1 MIRKMRILSLVC
13 SALFL
18 SSCTLGPAYTPPA
31 PPIPLAWQ
39 ESAPWR
45 QAEPRDEVPRGA
57 WWSVFGDPE
66 LNRLEEEA
74 MASYPGLQIALS
86 RVAQARAG
94 LTGSRA
100 DLYPR
105 LDLGASAVRSRTA
118 ADFSSGGEGETST
131 FIDLPLDVGYEVDLW
146 GRVRNSVEAAGA
158 EMEATMADYQSSL
171 LFLQA
176 EVARTWFSL
185 RTLDSESVLLARAID
200 LRRENLKLVRSRF
213 EAGETGKLDLT
224 RAETELAAAEAE
236 ARGVARSRAALV
248 HALAVLTGQPASGL
262 SIASAP
268 LDLAPPAVAPGLP
281 STLLERRPDVAAA
294 ERRMASANA
303 RIGVAHAA
311 FFPAVTLF
319 GFGGFQSAEIA
330 DLFSWDNR
338 TWGLGPAVSLPIF
351 DGGRNRAGLRR
362 AEAFWNEAA
371 ADYRLN
377 VLAAIG
383 EVEDG
388 LSGLRHL
395 GEQADFLER
404 AENSAAEAAELSR
417 IRYRAGMVSYLEVV
431 DAERTML
438 ESQRQAA
445 RVLGQRLETSVFL
458 IRALGGGWDEGE
470 EGKVASNSQ
479 SVDGVDEERFAE
491 RTR

>member
-1 MIRKMRILSLVC
+1 MYSIQIVNFCQPRRLHFSLSLFGLV
-13 SALFL
+13 L
-18 SSCTLGPAYTPPA
+18 YTP
-31 PPIPLAWQ
+31 LRL
-39 ESAPWR
+39 SF
-45 QAEPRDEVPRGA
+45 
-57 WWSVFGDPE
+57 SVNVKPDPE
-66 LNRLEEEA
+66 LTPHRRGPCRLF
-74 MASYPGLQIALS
+74 PG
-86 RVAQARAG
+86 G
-94 LTGSRA
+94 H
-100 DLYPR
+100 
-105 LDLGASAVRSRTA
+105 
-118 ADFSSGGEGETST
+118 
-131 FIDLPLDVGYEVDLW
+131 
-146 GRVRNSVEAAGA
+146 
-158 EMEATMADYQSSL
+158 
-171 LFLQA
+171 
-176 EVARTWFSL
+176 SL
-185 RTLDSESVLLARAID
+185 R
-200 LRRENLKLVRSRF
+200 LRRLPERRNRRPLL
-213 EAGETGKLDLT
+213 L
-224 RAETELAAAEAE
+224 
-236 ARGVARSRAALV
+236 
-248 HALAVLTGQPASGL
+248 GQP
-262 SIASAP
+262 
-268 LDLAPPAVAPGLP
+268 
-281 STLLERRPDVAAA
+281 
-294 ERRMASANA
+294 
-303 RIGVAHAA
+303 H
-311 FFPAVTLF
+311 
-319 GFGGFQSAEIA
+319 
-330 DLFSWDNR
+330 
-338 TWGLGPAVSLPIF
+338 LGTPAVSLPIF
-351 DGGRNRAGLRR
+351 DGGRNRAGLRS